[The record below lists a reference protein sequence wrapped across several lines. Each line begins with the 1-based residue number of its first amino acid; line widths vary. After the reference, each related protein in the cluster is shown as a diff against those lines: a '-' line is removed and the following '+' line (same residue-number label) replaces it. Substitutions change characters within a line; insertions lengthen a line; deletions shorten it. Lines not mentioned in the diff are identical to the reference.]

1 MSRNRDF
8 YTDILNAE
16 RAEDATEDFDYDTY
30 DDLSDDDLVNKIKSD
45 HGYEDDE
52 LDDMYNKW
60 DTESSSDKIDVDSD
74 GNSDAT
80 IIDEDGD
87 GDTDVAIIEKGKGS
101 DTAEGAA
108 KTIMAGE
115 DEDEDEDDDKE
126 TIDSTGT
133 VSDTDDDDWEDVK
146 NALTSIK
153 Y

>member
-30 DDLSDDDLVNKIKSD
+30 DDLSDDDLINKIKSD
-45 HGYEDDE
+45 HGYEDGE

-60 DTESSSDKIDVDSD
+60 DSDDSDKEVSNSIDVDGD
-74 GNSDAT
+74 GNTDLKT
-80 IIDEDGD
+80 MDVDDDGD
-87 GDTDVAIIEKGKGS
+87 IDIVKINDGKGS
-101 DTAEGAA
+101 KTA
-108 KTIMAGE
+108 
-115 DEDEDEDDDKE
+115 DEYADALLSNDDE
-126 TIDSTGT
+126 
-133 VSDTDDDDWEDVK
+133 WEDVK